1 MDPSMASSTV
11 SGNMCEVAKRGA
23 KTLSV
28 NPKVRENRIRAK
40 AERYGL
46 RLTRSR
52 QRDGPLVG
60 TYGLVNDA
68 TENWAF
74 AGDHPLG
81 YGKSLDEVEA
91 FLLAEPTARKLA

>member
-1 MDPSMASSTV
+1 MWYYWEMP
-11 SGNMCEVAKRGA
+11 KRRV
-23 KTLSV
+23 TRRSRELSV

-52 QRDGPLVG
+52 QRDGVLVG
-60 TYGLVNDA
+60 TYGLVNEV
-68 TENWAF
+68 TQEWAL
-74 AGDHPLG
+74 AGPLG

-91 FLLAEPTARKLA
+91 FLQTNGVVSRG